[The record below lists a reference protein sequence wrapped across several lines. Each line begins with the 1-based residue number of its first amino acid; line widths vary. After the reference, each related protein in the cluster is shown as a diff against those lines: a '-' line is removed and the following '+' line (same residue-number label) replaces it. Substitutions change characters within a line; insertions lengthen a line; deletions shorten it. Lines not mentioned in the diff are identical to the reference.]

1 MQLLLGWGHLF
12 HAQTN
17 RSKEKKTP
25 ETDNEPFCNTTT
37 QNLKSSHST
46 TWEKCPQVGIH
57 QIWSEYS
64 SEVSVTRLAG
74 GCFLC
79 VQSPGCFNIF
89 STSFRNPD
97 FWWGKRETTGYFWRH
112 CSNICKCS
120 SCICDNK
127 IRLFKPKHDVIFAEV
142 SVIPLDVF
150 TETSEGFP
158 AAKVGVY
165 VKTSGHL
172 PPKQVF

>member
-1 MQLLLGWGHLF
+1 MHRQTEARKTPPQKQIMNRFVTRLHKIWRVHILQHGKSALRLGFTKSDLNTAQRCRWHDWPVVVSFVSSHQDVLTSFQHLLGTLTF
-12 HAQTN
+12 
-17 RSKEKKTP
+17 
-25 ETDNEPFCNTTT
+25 D
-37 QNLKSSHST
+37 
-46 TWEKCPQVGIH
+46 
-57 QIWSEYS
+57 
-64 SEVSVTRLAG
+64 EVSVKPLD
-74 GCFLC
+74 
-79 VQSPGCFNIF
+79 IF
-89 STSFRNPD
+89 DDRP
-97 FWWGKRETTGYFWRH
+97 H